1 MTKGELVSHVAQNA
15 QVTKKAAEM
24 AVDAIIKA
32 IHSSL
37 TKDGEIRIDQLG
49 TFVVTERKARTGVNP
64 RTGAKIQIPACKVP
78 AFRAAKALKEAAK
91 GDPPPPPPPPPAP
104 AHKAAAKPD
113 KDDKK
118 GKKKK

>member
-32 IHSSL
+32 IHTSL
-37 TKDGEIRIDQLG
+37 TKEGEIRIDQLG

-64 RTGAKIQIPACKVP
+64 RTGDKIQIPACRVP

-91 GDPPPPPPPPPAP
+91 GGAQPAPPPA
-104 AHKAAAKPD
+104 KAPAKPE
-113 KDDKK
+113 KK
-118 GKKKK
+118 EEKPKKKK